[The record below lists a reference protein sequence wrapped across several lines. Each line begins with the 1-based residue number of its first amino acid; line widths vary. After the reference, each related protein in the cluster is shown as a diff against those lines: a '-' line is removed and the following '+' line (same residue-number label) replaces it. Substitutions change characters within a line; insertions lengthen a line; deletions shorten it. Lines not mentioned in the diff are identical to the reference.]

1 MTITYDDK
9 CHVWV
14 ATHSN
19 QGAQMDQRR
28 QPTGTDQSDL
38 FHEYAKAAL
47 TGLLAGRSGT
57 VDAARMA
64 KYVRTAKAIA
74 REMVNE
80 DQG

>member
-1 MTITYDDK
+1 MTGEIRKLPVPKDDRY
-9 CHVWV
+9 H
-14 ATHSN
+14 
-19 QGAQMDQRR
+19 QYAQ
-28 QPTGTDQSDL
+28 
-38 FHEYAKAAL
+38 AAL

-74 REMVNE
+74 REMINE